1 MKTLESPRVAILTG
15 GVGSAAPVER
25 AVATLDHR
33 AARDRVPHTWDE
45 TEAWVCGA
53 PRPLSWPDGASVAIC
68 QRAGY
73 AHYYRLAAGP
83 LISPEPDTRRRSLP
97 HPPRLGCPVPPPT
110 LYGTHGCQL

>member
-1 MKTLESPRVAILTG
+1 MKTFESPRVAILTG

-33 AARDRVPHTWDE
+33 AARDRVPHTWVE

-68 QRAGY
+68 Q
-73 AHYYRLAAGP
+73 
-83 LISPEPDTRRRSLP
+83 
-97 HPPRLGCPVPPPT
+97 
-110 LYGTHGCQL
+110 

>member
-1 MKTLESPRVAILTG
+1 MMLVKQPASVAKILLSTSISQNFCSSVKYLSRMKTFESPRVAILTG

-33 AARDRVPHTWDE
+33 AARDRVPHTWVE

-68 QRAGY
+68 Q
-73 AHYYRLAAGP
+73 
-83 LISPEPDTRRRSLP
+83 
-97 HPPRLGCPVPPPT
+97 
-110 LYGTHGCQL
+110 